1 MLLSLREARS
11 CTGDMPSYSRHQAGS
26 SSSHSYKG
34 VTWRAPI
41 CGGGVAILASPS
53 YQVPLF
59 FFFSLTHFLCPISY
73 WLRAFKKQERKGSL
87 KGAWQPL
94 ATFKVAG
101 VGRGPGGS

>member
-1 MLLSLREARS
+1 MVEVLPFWPHHLTRS
-11 CTGDMPSYSRHQAGS
+11 PF
-26 SSSHSYKG
+26 
-34 VTWRAPI
+34 
-41 CGGGVAILASPS
+41 
-53 YQVPLF
+53 F